1 MSGPA
6 TIMTHLYSFGGLRVR
21 SQIELPGLV
30 PVADG
35 ERGWA
40 GDLDLA
46 VETGSPVDHDAVS
59 YEWRNGYRLR
69 LGERDGR
76 WLIRSRFDG
85 SYLIDRDG
93 RAMTLVAAT
102 MPPEA
107 ATIEVLLRRV
117 LTRVPML
124 QGAIAVHA
132 ASLLQDGGG
141 MLLIGRSGAGKSTL
155 CAALTVQDGW
165 QILGDDTALLWQP
178 DAPTLGAGAKTVCL
192 WPESRDGLE
201 LAAERSVPLAS
212 ATGKSR
218 CSVVASDPPALV
230 PLRALIF
237 LDRRANVAEPRLER
251 LGIAEAMTLI
261 VPQIIHFNP
270 NGASVQERVHAV
282 SGLREVLHNRPAW
295 RLVYPSDYTAL
306 PRVKALLRPLLTLDV
321 AARDALSATASR

>member
-1 MSGPA
+1 
-6 TIMTHLYSFGGLRVR
+6 MTYLYSFGGLRVR

-30 PVADG
+30 PAADG
-35 ERGWA
+35 ESRWV

-102 MPPEA
+102 MPPDA
-107 ATIEVLLRRV
+107 AAIEVLLRRV

-178 DAPTLGAGAKTVCL
+178 DAPMLGAGAKTVCL

-201 LAAERSVPLAS
+201 LAAERSVPLAT

-218 CSVVASDPPALV
+218 CTVVASDPPALV

-237 LDRRANVAEPRLER
+237 LDRHADVAEPRLER

-270 NGASVQERVHAV
+270 SGASVQERVHAV
-282 SGLREVLHNRPAW
+282 SGLREILHNRPAW
-295 RLVYPSDYTAL
+295 RLVYPSDYASL
-306 PRVKALLRPLLTLDV
+306 PQVKALLRPLLTLDAV
-321 AARDALSATASR
+321 ARDAQSATALL

>member
-1 MSGPA
+1 
-6 TIMTHLYSFGGLRVR
+6 MTYLYSFGGLRVR

-30 PVADG
+30 PAADG
-35 ERGWA
+35 ESRWV

-46 VETGSPVDHDAVS
+46 VETGSPVDHGAVS

-69 LGERDGR
+69 LGERNGR

-102 MPPEA
+102 MPPDA
-107 ATIEVLLRRV
+107 ATIEILLRRV

-218 CSVVASDPPALV
+218 CLVVASDPPALV

-237 LDRRANVAEPRLER
+237 LDRRADVAEPRLER

-261 VPQIIHFNP
+261 LPQIIHFNP